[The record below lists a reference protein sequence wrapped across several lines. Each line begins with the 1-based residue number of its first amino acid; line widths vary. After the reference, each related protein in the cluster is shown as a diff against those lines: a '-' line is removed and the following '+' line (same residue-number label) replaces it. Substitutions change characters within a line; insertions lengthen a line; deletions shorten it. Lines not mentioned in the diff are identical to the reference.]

1 MSRAYIA
8 HLTWYS
14 GSARLDLRE
23 WFPASDARMRQLRKL
38 LALDPEHARAVAREC
53 MDCICTLAETTT
65 WRCSYLTNMHSEIT
79 QDLAHS
85 TDPREIRLLRIRANQ
100 CASSVRRGYRD
111 IKQLRRNAAAIKHW
125 KF

>member
-1 MSRAYIA
+1 MSRVYIA
-8 HLTWYS
+8 HLSWDS
-14 GSARLDLRE
+14 GSAQLDLRE

-53 MDCICTLAETTT
+53 MDYICTLAEEITV
-65 WRCSYLTNMHSEIT
+65 RCSYLTNLHSEIT

-85 TDPREIRLLRIRANQ
+85 TYPREIRLLRMRADQ
-100 CASSVRRGYRD
+100 CASNVRRGYRD